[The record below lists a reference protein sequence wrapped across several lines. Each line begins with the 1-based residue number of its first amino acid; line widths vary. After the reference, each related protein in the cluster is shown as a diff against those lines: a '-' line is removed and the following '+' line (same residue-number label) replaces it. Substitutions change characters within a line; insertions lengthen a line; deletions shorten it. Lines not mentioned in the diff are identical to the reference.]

1 MDRGAK
7 RSAQCLKSEASRFR
21 PRAGVAETD
30 RLSVFR
36 VTLAF
41 SETSQLSLV
50 LRGLGLMETCA
61 IHYFCAGVQ
70 RCRWGLEPGGWQNEP
85 ATRAR
90 SVGTAAANPQD
101 CVEDGSIRR
110 IGGPTSANFSPI
122 RSAVTS
128 RKLSGSASPLN
139 NFGGSGCLSFSSG
152 FDIRA
157 TPFESNI
164 WAVHCR

>member
-50 LRGLGLMETCA
+50 LRGLGLMEGIAPSSVELCEA
-61 IHYFCAGVQ
+61 SVAVNDVKRPSQFGQERDCWSPFRSERQERPAGQEVAY
-70 RCRWGLEPGGWQNEP
+70 RL
-85 ATRAR
+85 
-90 SVGTAAANPQD
+90 
-101 CVEDGSIRR
+101 
-110 IGGPTSANFSPI
+110 
-122 RSAVTS
+122 
-128 RKLSGSASPLN
+128 
-139 NFGGSGCLSFSSG
+139 
-152 FDIRA
+152 
-157 TPFESNI
+157 
-164 WAVHCR
+164 